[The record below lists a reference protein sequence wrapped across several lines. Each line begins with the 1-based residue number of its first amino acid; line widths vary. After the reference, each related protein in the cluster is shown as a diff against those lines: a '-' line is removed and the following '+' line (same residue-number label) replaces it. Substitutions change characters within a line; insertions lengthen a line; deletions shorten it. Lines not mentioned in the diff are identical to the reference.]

1 MSDPWL
7 QGSLTSAV
15 YGWRLERRDGVTLGF
30 TSHDRD
36 IELDGLLHRASPG
49 MEPSSILE
57 SIGLDTD
64 GLDVQ
69 GAIDSSALSE
79 TDLIA
84 GRWDNAKMHIYLF
97 DWTQP
102 LAGKRLLAIGELG
115 EVSFSNTSFRAELR
129 GLTSLLDAPIVPQT
143 SPGCRA
149 TFCDAACGL
158 NPQRFTHIVSAG
170 AVTGERVNM
179 TAPLPG
185 GINNFAYGCAR
196 WINGPNCGI
205 LYDIINS
212 GPDYLILARPPA
224 DTVHTGTAKAGTNM
238 QVIEGCD
245 KTLATCSARFGN
257 AVNFRG
263 EPHLP
268 GNDLLT
274 RYPGAG

>member
-1 MSDPWL
+1 MSDLWL
-7 QGSLTSAV
+7 QGPLTRAV

-57 SIGLDTD
+57 TVGLDTG

-69 GAIDSSALSE
+69 GAIDTSALSE
-79 TDLIA
+79 TDLVA

-97 DWTQP
+97 DWMQP
-102 LAGKRLLAIGELG
+102 SGGKRVLAIGELG
-115 EVSFSNTSFRAELR
+115 EVSFSNTTFQAELR
-129 GLTSLLDAPIVPQT
+129 GLTSLLDTPIVPQT

-158 NPQRFTHIVSAG
+158 NLQRFTHVVSAG
-170 AVTGERVNM
+170 AIVGDRVNM
-179 TAPLPG
+179 TAPILG
-185 GINNFAYGCAR
+185 GINNFAYGSAR
-196 WINGPNCGI
+196 WTSGPNCG
-205 LYDIINS
+205 LLHDIIAS
-212 GPDYLILARPPA
+212 GQDHLILARAPA
-224 DTVHTGTAKAGTNM
+224 ITGQAGM
-238 QVIEGCD
+238 RMRLMEGCD
-245 KTLATCSARFGN
+245 KTLATCSSRFGN

>member
-1 MSDPWL
+1 MRDLWL
-7 QGSLTSAV
+7 QGPLTNAV

-102 LAGKRLLAIGELG
+102 SAGKRVLATGELG
-115 EVSFSNTSFRAELR
+115 EVSFSDTKFHAELR

-149 TFCDAACGL
+149 AFCDAACGL

-170 AVTGERVNM
+170 AVIGERVNM

-185 GINNFAYGCAR
+185 GINNFAYGSAR
-196 WINGPNCGI
+196 WMSGPNCG
-205 LYDIINS
+205 LLCDIIAS
-212 GPDYLILARPPA
+212 GQDHLIFARTPA
-224 DTVHTGTAKAGTNM
+224 IAQQAGMRM
-238 QVIEGCD
+238 QLMEGCD
-245 KTLATCSARFGN
+245 KTLATCSSRFGN